1 MRRIPWPGQARPL
14 VFALGL
20 GASLAAAAQDPPT
33 ATPSPPAARFAVRD
47 AAVSETPSTH
57 RFQAH
62 AALRASDLPDAAPAT
77 TLRLK
82 ARLGGDALTTTC
94 GAADGL
100 FANGFE

>member
-1 MRRIPWPGQARPL
+1 MRRLPWPGQARAF
-14 VFALGL
+14 VFALGF
-20 GASLAAAAQDPPT
+20 GASLAAIAQDAP
-33 ATPSPPAARFAVRD
+33 TPSPPAARFTVRD
-47 AAVSETPSTH
+47 AAVSEASSIH

-62 AALRASDLPDAAPAT
+62 AALRASDLPEAAPAT